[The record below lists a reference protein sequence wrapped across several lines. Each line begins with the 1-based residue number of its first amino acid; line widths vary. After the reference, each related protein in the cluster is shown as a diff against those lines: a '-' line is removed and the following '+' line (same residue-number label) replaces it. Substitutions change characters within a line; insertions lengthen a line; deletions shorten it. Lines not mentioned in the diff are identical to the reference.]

1 MPDIQSCIDH
11 IKTAVDVDP
20 WAAEMAEKALKEME
34 RGEKTMRI
42 DEYQTLA
49 ARTINENLTDV
60 EMILH
65 ALHGLSAEVGELHG
79 IYQKSYQGHEV
90 NEADLKKE
98 VGDIAWMLA
107 EFCTAK
113 GWELEDIC
121 QMNIDKLRKRYPSGF
136 SAERS
141 IHREE

>member
-1 MPDIQSCIDH
+1 
-11 IKTAVDVDP
+11 
-20 WAAEMAEKALKEME
+20 
-34 RGEKTMRI
+34 MRV

-49 ARTINENLTDV
+49 ARTINKSLTPV
-60 EMILH
+60 EMLLH

-90 NEADLKKE
+90 KDEDLKKE
-98 VGDIAWMLA
+98 VGDVAWMLA

-121 QMNIDKLRKRYPSGF
+121 QMNIDKLRRRYPQGF
-136 SAERS
+136 SEERS

>member
-1 MPDIQSCIDH
+1 
-11 IKTAVDVDP
+11 
-20 WAAEMAEKALKEME
+20 
-34 RGEKTMRI
+34 MRI

-49 ARTINENLTDV
+49 ARTINKSLSPV
-60 EMILH
+60 EMQLH

-79 IYQKSYQGHEV
+79 IYQKGYQGHAV
-90 NEADLKKE
+90 NEDAIKKE
-98 VGDIAWMLA
+98 IGDILWMIA
-107 EFCTAK
+107 EFCTIK

-121 QMNIDKLRKRYPSGF
+121 QMNIEKLRKRYPAGF

>member
-1 MPDIQSCIDH
+1 MPDIKSCIDH

-20 WAAEMAEKALKEME
+20 WAADMAEKALKVME
-34 RGEKTMRI
+34 RREKTMRI
-42 DEYQTLA
+42 NEYQTLA
-49 ARTINENLTDV
+49 ARTINKNLTDV

-90 NEADLKKE
+90 NPDDVKKE
-98 VGDIAWMLA
+98 VGDIMWMVA

-121 QMNIDKLRKRYPSGF
+121 QMNIDKLRRRYPQGF
-136 SAERS
+136 SEERS
-141 IHREE
+141 VHRTE